1 MKLLGKRVLLSA
13 PQRKES
19 AIQLTPETERAMDE
33 DMIKLWTAL
42 EVYAIGTDVT
52 LVKAKD
58 KVYVSVS
65 SLSSAERI
73 VIGDETKLLI
83 NEFEVMIIWDEV
95 LNMEKRININNS
107 KRERLFDDN
116 GVLNDK
122 NKKDEREINN

>member
-1 MKLLGKRVLLSA
+1 MKLLGKRVLLST
-13 PQRKES
+13 PKRKES
-19 AIQLTPETERAMDE
+19 IIELTPETERAMDE

-73 VIGDETKLLI
+73 VIANETKLLI
-83 NEFEVMIIWDEV
+83 NEFEVVIIWDEMH
-95 LNMEKRININNS
+95 NMEKRV
-107 KRERLFDDN
+107 L
-116 GVLNDK
+116 LNDK
-122 NKKDEREINN
+122 RDVELDIIKDKILADEREINK

>member
-1 MKLLGKRVLLSA
+1 MKLLGKRVLLST
-13 PQRKES
+13 PKRKES
-19 AIQLTPETERAMDE
+19 IIELTPETERAMDE

-73 VIGDETKLLI
+73 VIADETKLLV
-83 NEFEVMIIWDEV
+83 NEFEVVIIWDEMH
-95 LNMEKRININNS
+95 NMEKRV
-107 KRERLFDDN
+107 L
-116 GVLNDK
+116 LNDK
-122 NKKDEREINN
+122 RDVELDIIKDKILADEREINK